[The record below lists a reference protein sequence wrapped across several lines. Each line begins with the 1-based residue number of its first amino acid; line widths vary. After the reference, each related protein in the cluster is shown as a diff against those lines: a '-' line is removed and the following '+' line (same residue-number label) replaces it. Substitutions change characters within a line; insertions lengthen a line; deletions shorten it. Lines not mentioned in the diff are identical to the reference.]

1 MLFWIEENY
10 KVWKKDQKDLKSK
23 QRCCVK
29 RIQPLFKTNYCL
41 CLWKICLSPFVLCY
55 QKNYQITTFHTFLVN
70 FKWINQNKI
79 VNVCNDQNLFQ
90 IYTLFYFFRSE
101 FYDFCMGEKLGT
113 HINAPSTYQHYRNGS
128 WSVDQIPINF
138 LVNIPSKYITWQKC
152 EARNI
157 IKILCKHER
166 QIC

>member
-1 MLFWIEENY
+1 MWKGFNLF
-10 KVWKKDQKDLKSK
+10 LK
-23 QRCCVK
+23 QIIVCVYEKYVCHHSFYVIK
-29 RIQPLFKTNYCL
+29 RTIRLQLFT
-41 CLWKICLSPFVLCY
+41 P
-55 QKNYQITTFHTFLVN
+55 FLVN

-157 IKILCKHER
+157 IRIICRHER
-166 QIC
+166 NRMLC